1 MIGYKLSLYW
11 YETPINEQKT
21 LPHNLFVRSKSKK
34 PSTHLCHFFISS
46 KIIKEYK
53 TKKCLKGI
61 NCDALTYT
69 MYIGEC
75 KYTYLH
81 ITKAH

>member
-11 YETPINEQKT
+11 YETPLTSKKHYLIT
-21 LPHNLFVRSKSKK
+21 SLFAVKSKK

-69 MYIGEC
+69 MYIGEY